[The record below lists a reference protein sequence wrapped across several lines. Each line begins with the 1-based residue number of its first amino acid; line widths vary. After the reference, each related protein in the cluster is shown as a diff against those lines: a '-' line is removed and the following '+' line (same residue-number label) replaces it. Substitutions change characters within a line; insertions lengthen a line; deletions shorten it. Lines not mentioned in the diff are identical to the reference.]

1 MSPRTNCCTAKL
13 SWDFLLLQNGRC
25 CIEFIFETQPDF
37 WSWDTEEE
45 RGVPYF
51 CLIKFRIMHVIWKLG
66 EWKMPLFR
74 ILGLSGSG
82 VQFSPVQSAWCLLG
96 VHLRV
101 VVFYT
106 CFMRL
111 FLSGFIFSGCCS
123 CLLFILILQLN
134 QKAFHRLAVAFRWNA
149 FRLFNTRIKYLYLNF
164 NAAIIYNLL
173 RTHDCRIWVC
183 CFGNRLFFKPSW

>member
-25 CIEFIFETQPDF
+25 CIEFILETQPDF

-74 ILGLSGSG
+74 VLGLSGSS
-82 VQFSPVQSAWCLLG
+82 VQFSPVQ
-96 VHLRV
+96 LRV
-101 VVFYT
+101 VVFCT

-149 FRLFNTRIKYLYLNF
+149 FRLFNTRI
-164 NAAIIYNLL
+164 
-173 RTHDCRIWVC
+173 
-183 CFGNRLFFKPSW
+183 

>member
-25 CIEFIFETQPDF
+25 CIEFILETQPDF

-51 CLIKFRIMHVIWKLG
+51 CLIKFRIMHVIWKSG

-74 ILGLSGSG
+74 VLGLSGSS
-82 VQFSPVQSAWCLLG
+82 VQFSPVQSAWCAFACCCVL
-96 VHLRV
+96 HL
-101 VVFYT
+101 FHA
-106 CFMRL
+106 
-111 FLSGFIFSGCCS
+111 FIF
-123 CLLFILILQLN
+123 ILQLN

-149 FRLFNTRIKYLYLNF
+149 FRLFNSLFNTSIKYLYLNF

>member
-1 MSPRTNCCTAKL
+1 MPY
-13 SWDFLLLQNGRC
+13 FLFDKVSYNARYMK
-25 CIEFIFETQPDF
+25 I
-37 WSWDTEEE
+37 
-45 RGVPYF
+45 RGVKNASFPGF
-51 CLIKFRIMHVIWKLG
+51 GPSSSFR
-66 EWKMPLFR
+66 
-74 ILGLSGSG
+74 
-82 VQFSPVQSAWCLLG
+82 QFSLLG

-101 VVFYT
+101 VVFYS

-149 FRLFNTRIKYLYLNF
+149 FRLFIF

-173 RTHDCRIWVC
+173 
-183 CFGNRLFFKPSW
+183 P

>member
-25 CIEFIFETQPDF
+25 CIEFILETQPDF

-51 CLIKFRIMHVIWKLG
+51 CLIEFRIMHVIWKSG
-66 EWKMPLFR
+66 KWKMPLFR
-74 ILGLSGSG
+74 VLGLSGSS
-82 VQFSPVQSAWCLLG
+82 VQFSLVQSAWCAFACCCVL
-96 VHLRV
+96 HL
-101 VVFYT
+101 FHA
-106 CFMRL
+106 
-111 FLSGFIFSGCCS
+111 FIFIWFYFLW
-123 CLLFILILQLN
+123 LLFVFAFYSYIAAKSKKRSIGLQWLS
-134 QKAFHRLAVAFRWNA
+134 VGT
-149 FRLFNTRIKYLYLNF
+149 LFVYLSIKYLYLNF

>member
-1 MSPRTNCCTAKL
+1 MLRDRRRERSAL
-13 SWDFLLLQNGRC
+13 FLFDKVSYNARYMKM
-25 CIEFIFETQPDF
+25 
-37 WSWDTEEE
+37 
-45 RGVPYF
+45 RGVKNASFPGF
-51 CLIKFRIMHVIWKLG
+51 GPFRLQRPVFASSVCLVCICV
-66 EWKMPLFR
+66 
-74 ILGLSGSG
+74 
-82 VQFSPVQSAWCLLG
+82 LLCFT
-96 VHLRV
+96 

-173 RTHDCRIWVC
+173 RTHDCRI
-183 CFGNRLFFKPSW
+183 

>member
-25 CIEFIFETQPDF
+25 CIEFILETQPDF

-51 CLIKFRIMHVIWKLG
+51 CLIKFRIMHVIWKSG
-66 EWKMPLFR
+66 EWKCLF
-74 ILGLSGSG
+74 SGFWAFQAPASSFR
-82 VQFSPVQSAWCLLG
+82 QFSLLG

>member
-1 MSPRTNCCTAKL
+1 MFDKVSYNARYMKIREVKNASFPGFGPFR
-13 SWDFLLLQNGRC
+13 LQR
-25 CIEFIFETQPDF
+25 
-37 WSWDTEEE
+37 
-45 RGVPYF
+45 
-51 CLIKFRIMHVIWKLG
+51 
-66 EWKMPLFR
+66 
-74 ILGLSGSG
+74 
-82 VQFSPVQSAWCLLG
+82 PVFASLLG

-123 CLLFILILQLN
+123 CLLLILILQLN
-134 QKAFHRLAVAFRWNA
+134 QKAFHRLAAAFRWNA

-173 RTHDCRIWVC
+173 RTHDCRI
-183 CFGNRLFFKPSW
+183 

>member
-13 SWDFLLLQNGRC
+13 SWDFLLLQNGRRERSALFLFDKVSYNARYMK
-25 CIEFIFETQPDF
+25 I
-37 WSWDTEEE
+37 
-45 RGVPYF
+45 RGVKNASFPGF
-51 CLIKFRIMHVIWKLG
+51 WAFQAPASSFR
-66 EWKMPLFR
+66 
-74 ILGLSGSG
+74 
-82 VQFSPVQSAWCLLG
+82 QFSLLG

-173 RTHDCRIWVC
+173 RTHDCRI
-183 CFGNRLFFKPSW
+183 

>member
-13 SWDFLLLQNGRC
+13 SWDFFIIAKRKMLYWIYFRNTARLLKLRYRRR
-25 CIEFIFETQPDF
+25 
-37 WSWDTEEE
+37 E
-45 RGVPYF
+45 RSALF

-74 ILGLSGSG
+74 VLGLSGSG
-82 VQFSPVQSAWCLLG
+82 VQFSPVQSAWCAFACCCVL
-96 VHLRV
+96 HL
-101 VVFYT
+101 FHA
-106 CFMRL
+106 
-111 FLSGFIFSGCCS
+111 FIFSGCCS

>member
-25 CIEFIFETQPDF
+25 CIEFILETQPDF

-45 RGVPYF
+45 RRERSALFLLDKVSYNARYMKIRGVKNASFPGF
-51 CLIKFRIMHVIWKLG
+51 GPFRLQRPVFASSVCLVCICV
-66 EWKMPLFR
+66 
-74 ILGLSGSG
+74 
-82 VQFSPVQSAWCLLG
+82 LLC
-96 VHLRV
+96 
-101 VVFYT
+101 FT
-106 CFMRL
+106 PCFMRL

-149 FRLFNTRIKYLYLNF
+149 FRLFNTSIKYLYLNF
-164 NAAIIYNLL
+164 NAAIIYSLL

-183 CFGNRLFFKPSW
+183 CFENRLFFKPSW

>member
-1 MSPRTNCCTAKL
+1 MTLRIFS
-13 SWDFLLLQNGRC
+13 DRC
-25 CIEFIFETQPDF
+25 RVERVEGLIF
-37 WSWDTEEE
+37 WL
-45 RGVPYF
+45 Y
-51 CLIKFRIMHVIWKLG
+51 KFRIMHVIWKSG
-66 EWKMPLFR
+66 KRKMPLFR
-74 ILGLSGSG
+74 FLGLSVSASSFR
-82 VQFSPVQSAWCLLG
+82 QFSLLG

-183 CFGNRLFFKPSW
+183 CFGNRSFFKPSW

>member
-25 CIEFIFETQPDF
+25 CIEFILETQPDF

-45 RGVPYF
+45 RRERSALFLFDEVSYNARYMKIRGSEK
-51 CLIKFRIMHVIWKLG
+51 CLFSGFWAFQAPASSFR
-66 EWKMPLFR
+66 
-74 ILGLSGSG
+74 
-82 VQFSPVQSAWCLLG
+82 QFSLLG

-149 FRLFNTRIKYLYLNF
+149 FRLFNT
-164 NAAIIYNLL
+164 
-173 RTHDCRIWVC
+173 
-183 CFGNRLFFKPSW
+183 S

>member
-25 CIEFIFETQPDF
+25 CIEFILETQPDF

-51 CLIKFRIMHVIWKLG
+51 LFDKVSYNARYMKMRGVKNASFPGFEPFRLQRPVFASSACLVCICV
-66 EWKMPLFR
+66 
-74 ILGLSGSG
+74 
-82 VQFSPVQSAWCLLG
+82 LLC
-96 VHLRV
+96 
-101 VVFYT
+101 FT
-106 CFMRL
+106 PCFMRL
-111 FLSGFIFSGCCS
+111 FLSSFIFSGCCS

-134 QKAFHRLAVAFRWNA
+134 QKAFHRLAVVFRWNA